1 MPLPTQADLAAAPLS
16 IVVFGPG
23 FGESIVLRVAD
34 EQSTRW
40 AVIDSARR
48 QRKPAASINPAL
60 QLLADHQAVPSLVLL
75 THPHADHVGGL
86 SEIVALTRPGAT
98 VGCLEPLMHAPSPY
112 AAAADPDD
120 KAAVARGQTHLAH
133 KAIGDAWGRGVGR
146 WLLHRDTARQE
157 IADWTLTVISPAE
170 DAISA
175 AMEDFAAG
183 VHVNLNDLSAVL
195 LLEREDVVVVLG
207 ADAEQAAWSAVSV
220 RLHPGDLLH
229 ARGVKVPHH
238 GSATGIHAVLIDA
251 GNANEVR
258 PLVATPFPTS
268 GTLPRFDAGGGAEQL
283 LRAAGRLH
291 LTAMPHELVAVAG
304 TATLTEIRAALA
316 IETFEDD
323 AIMTIELDEPAGSGV
338 LASMSRDPHETW
350 VMLGVGHDGAV
361 HITRGDHALTIT
373 A

>member
-1 MPLPTQADLAAAPLS
+1 MALPTPADLAAAPLS

-48 QRKPAASINPAL
+48 QRKPSGSINPTMK
-60 QLLADHQAVPSLVLL
+60 LLADHQAVPSLAVL
-75 THPHADHVGGL
+75 THPHADHTGGF
-86 SEIVALTRPGAT
+86 SEIVALTQPGAT

-133 KAIGDAWGRGVGR
+133 QAIEDAWGRGVAR
-146 WLLHRDTARQE
+146 WPMHCGTARYE
-157 IADWTLTVISPAE
+157 VADWTITVISPAE
-170 DAISA
+170 DAINA
-175 AMEDFAAG
+175 AMGDFAAG
-183 VHVNLNDLSAVL
+183 ARVNLNDLSAVVL
-195 LLEREDVVVVLG
+195 IERDDVVVVLG

-238 GSATGIHAVLIDA
+238 ASTTGIHRVLIDTD
-251 GNANEVR
+251 NANEVR

-283 LRAAGRLH
+283 LRAAGKLH

-304 TATLTEIRAALA
+304 TATLTDIRAALA

-323 AIMTIELDEPAGSGV
+323 TIMTIELDEPAGSGV
-338 LASMSRDPHETW
+338 LVSMSRDPHETW

-361 HITRGDHALTIT
+361 HVTRGDHALTIT